1 MTAFSMETT
10 NISLDK
16 RIVDDARLYAK
27 RQGISLSELIE
38 RYLSRII
45 SKDKSATAGI
55 PDKVL
60 SLLGAGEPVDED
72 DINGRKAYHGHL
84 KRKYE

>member
-1 MTAFSMETT
+1 METT
-10 NISLDK
+10 NICLDK

-38 RYLSRII
+38 RYLSRIV

-72 DINGRKAYHGHL
+72 DINGRKEFV
-84 KRKYE
+84 KSR

>member
-1 MTAFSMETT
+1 METT

-38 RYLSRII
+38 RYLSRIV

-60 SLLGAGEPVDED
+60 SLLG
-72 DINGRKAYHGHL
+72 GRVSLSMKTTSTGGRSL
-84 KRKYE
+84 